1 MDGMTIAEAPKRA
14 SIVRRIESIRN
25 TWAHDIPE
33 DTDWRDTLTREYWGS
48 VVERFRSG
56 DRVEVHSFDHKI
68 QFTMLVLDVNTS
80 ASPLYLNIV
89 FLPVYPPDL
98 RLPEVPPQRIPRY
111 QVRQAPGSSNF
122 RVIDLSNG
130 LPVHDNDKS
139 YSAAQEMAS
148 SLERAI
154 ISAEAMH
161 LADDFLRQHHAAE
174 HPVTPVT
181 PGARRTAK
189 WREKQRAEAA
199 TAEGDAA

>member
-1 MDGMTIAEAPKRA
+1 MDDMDLAEAPKRA
-14 SIVRRIESIRN
+14 KIVRRIESIRN
-25 TWAHDIPE
+25 VWAHDISE
-33 DTDWRDTLTREYWGS
+33 DTDWRVTLTREYWGS
-48 VVERFRSG
+48 VVERFRPG
-56 DRVEVHSFDHKI
+56 DRVEVHSFDHLI
-68 QFTMLVLDVNTS
+68 QYTLLILDVNTS

-98 RLPEVPPQRIPRY
+98 RLAEVPPQRIPRY

-139 YSAAQEMAS
+139 YTQAQEMAS

-161 LADDFLRQHHAAE
+161 LADDFVRQHHAAE

-181 PGARRTAK
+181 PGAKRTRRY
-189 WREKQRAEAA
+189 RERQRAEAA
-199 TAEGDAA
+199 QQQGDAA